1 MTYDRDLLL
10 ERTDLRALADELLGE
25 RKGRG
30 VHASWPCPAP
40 AHGPQTGRT
49 PPVSVFADRG
59 GIERWHCH
67 ACGAGGTAVDCVMV
81 VERVRVR
88 EALEFLAIRAGIDAT
103 SADRPRPRPRI
114 RPQPVDVVTVRE
126 GPAELFA
133 YVDACEQFLWSPA
146 GARWRGWLDDRL
158 LPEAVLRANRVGAD
172 PGPDRLR
179 RERGL
184 PRRGPAV
191 IFPVLSDSGQAGY
204 LQARYLDPDRTGRKY
219 DNPTDAVATLPR
231 VALVQ
236 TPAASVRPGVL
247 LVCEGI
253 PDALSAAGAGC
264 RAAAVLGAG
273 LPDAALARRIAQLAG
288 RDHLIIAFDADTRG
302 QDGARRLHDELT
314 PLIEKP
320 VSALRMREGD
330 LNDWA
335 RHSAARFPAELHQH
349 ITALHHE
356 RNALAFAPSL

>member
-49 PPVSVFADRG
+49 PPVSIFTDSG

-67 ACGAGGTAVDCVMV
+67 ACGAGGTALDCVMAV
-81 VERVRVR
+81 DRVSVR
-88 EALEFLAIRAGIDAT
+88 AALDFLAMRAGIDAM
-103 SADRPRPRPRI
+103 SAAPPRPRPRV
-114 RPQPVDVVTVRE
+114 RRHAVDVTPVRD
-126 GPAELFA
+126 GPAELIA
-133 YVDACEQFLWSPA
+133 YADACEQFLWSPE

-191 IFPVLSDSGQAGY
+191 IFPVLSDSGQVGY
-204 LQARYLDPDRTGRKY
+204 LQARYLDPDRAGRKY
-219 DNPTDAVATLPR
+219 DNPIDALATLPR

-236 TPAASVRPGVL
+236 TPAASARPGVL

-253 PDALSAAGAGC
+253 PDALTAAGAGC

-288 RDHLIIAFDADTRG
+288 GDHLIVAFDADARG

-314 PLIEKP
+314 PLRDEP
-320 VSALRMREGD
+320 VATLRMREHD

-349 ITALHHE
+349 ITAIHHE
-356 RNALAFAPSL
+356 RNAIAFAPSL